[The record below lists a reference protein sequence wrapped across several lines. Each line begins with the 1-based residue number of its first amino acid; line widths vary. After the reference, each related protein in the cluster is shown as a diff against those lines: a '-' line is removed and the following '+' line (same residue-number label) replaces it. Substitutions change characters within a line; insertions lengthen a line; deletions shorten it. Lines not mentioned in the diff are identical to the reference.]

1 MRRAM
6 TSIPRDYDD
15 DDEILAHRVRRDKR
29 FIMIDETRPRLFIK
43 GCFETCAVCL
53 EEIVDAVTIAP
64 CGHGNCEACDARL
77 GLGLGHDMRTCV
89 LCKQTAPADEYE
101 TYDLPA
107 GMRAR
112 HMAFESDLAQ
122 LGTLLPERAGAAAGA
137 AAAPQSAER
146 ATYGVASNGATLS
159 ATLVHI
165 EGSHEANADV
175 QDGVVFVLDA
185 SGSMATADAWDALVN
200 SFDRVLRAMVGKYI
214 ALLVFNDTTRVLVPA
229 RVLRAEHVEAIVR
242 ELREVQ
248 ATGSTALDDALERA
262 DEVASEMS
270 AALGSC
276 VARIVL
282 VTDGDASNK
291 TAARRAMAEMKA
303 PVFAFGFGSGY
314 SYDVFAE
321 LCADVKGRGD
331 SSTVFEHA
339 STIERLIDG
348 MNEPRS
354 MGRFRLVLS
363 DECASSVCGH
373 CTVFFNGETRSVAD
387 LSSWVFEGTFV
398 RSIGTRIALVGALV
412 GGQSQSHRFIE
423 SLYVNGAAAILEPS
437 AVLCTEVK
445 RFVLATRAT
454 EYVMQLSV
462 RTPEHDVHTH
472 AGLLGRTRAALI
484 EIGPSMSGVIGVID
498 ERLASMHHGCDS
510 NKLARAASCAVRAL
524 TCGL

>member
-6 TSIPRDYDD
+6 TSLPRDYDED
-15 DDEILAHRVRRDKR
+15 DDEILAHRVRRDPKFR
-29 FIMIDETRPRLFIK
+29 MIDETRPRLFMR

-53 EEIVDAVTIAP
+53 DEIVDAVTVAP
-64 CGHGNCEACDARL
+64 CGHGTCEACDARL
-77 GLGLGHDMRTCV
+77 GLGHDVRTCV

-122 LGTLLPERAGAAAGA
+122 LGTLLPERTGAAAGA
-137 AAAPQSAER
+137 PQSAQR
-146 ATYGVASNGATLS
+146 ATYGVASNGATG

-165 EGSHEANADV
+165 AGSHEANADV

-185 SGSMATADAWDALVN
+185 SGSMATADAWDALVH
-200 SFDRVLRAMVGKYI
+200 SFDRVLRAMVGKYV

-229 RVLRAEHVEAIVR
+229 RVLREDHVEAVVR
-242 ELREVQ
+242 ELREVH
-248 ATGSTALDDALERA
+248 ATGSTALDDALARA
-262 DEVASEMS
+262 DEVAAEMS

-303 PVFAFGFGSGY
+303 PVFAFGFGTGY
-314 SYDVFAE
+314 SYDVFAD

-348 MNEPRS
+348 MNDQRS

-363 DECASSVCGH
+363 EECASSVCGH
-373 CTVFFNGETRSVAD
+373 CTVFFNGETRSAAD
-387 LSSWVFEGTFV
+387 LSSGVFEGTFV
-398 RSIGTRIALVGALV
+398 RSIGTRIALVG
-412 GGQSQSHRFIE
+412 GQSQSQSQVRFIE

-445 RFVLATRAT
+445 LFVLATRAT

-472 AGLLGRTRAALI
+472 TGLLGRTRAALI

>member
-6 TSIPRDYDD
+6 TSLPRDYDD
-15 DDEILAHRVRRDKR
+15 DDEILAHRVRRDTR
-29 FIMIDETRPRLFIK
+29 FSMIDETRPRLFIK
-43 GCFETCAVCL
+43 GCFDTCAVCL
-53 EEIVDAVTIAP
+53 DEIVDAVTISP
-64 CGHGNCEACDARL
+64 CGHGTCEACDARL

-107 GMRAR
+107 GIRAR
-112 HMAFESDLAQ
+112 HLAFESDLAQ
-122 LGTLLPERAGAAAGA
+122 LGTLLPERTGA

-146 ATYGVASNGATLS
+146 ATYGVASNGATG

-165 EGSHEANADV
+165 AGSREANADV

-242 ELREVQ
+242 ELGEVQ

-270 AALGSC
+270 AALGLC

-291 TAARRAMAEMKA
+291 TAARSAMAEMKA
-303 PVFAFGFGSGY
+303 PVFAFGFGPGY
-314 SYDVFAE
+314 SYDVFAD

-363 DECASSVCGH
+363 DECGN

-387 LSSWVFEGTFV
+387 LSSGVFEGTFV

-412 GGQSQSHRFIE
+412 GGRSQSHRFIE

-437 AVLCTEVK
+437 AVLCTDVK